1 MPSTGHKLLTL
12 FSLHFQS
19 QVQCSL
25 LPVKEWEL
33 STLLAGWSQATAWK
47 TKSTQKMAR
56 PEEDY
61 GEAEAACIQG
71 PLRIPQL
78 SFLCTVFR
86 VPQQMG
92 RSSYC
97 WRKLTKPPPLA
108 PIKWHSHGA
117 EPKIGPVCEDMAP
130 PSPAQS
136 PPLGEAVGMCQ
147 KMSCQLLLAFNS
159 VVRKHS
165 RFLELPIM
173 HC

>member
-1 MPSTGHKLLTL
+1 
-12 FSLHFQS
+12 
-19 QVQCSL
+19 
-25 LPVKEWEL
+25 
-33 STLLAGWSQATAWK
+33 
-47 TKSTQKMAR
+47 MAR

-136 PPLGEAVGMCQ
+136 PG
-147 KMSCQLLLAFNS
+147 
-159 VVRKHS
+159 S
-165 RFLELPIM
+165 RDVSENVLPIALGFQLSGKETLKVP
-173 HC
+173 